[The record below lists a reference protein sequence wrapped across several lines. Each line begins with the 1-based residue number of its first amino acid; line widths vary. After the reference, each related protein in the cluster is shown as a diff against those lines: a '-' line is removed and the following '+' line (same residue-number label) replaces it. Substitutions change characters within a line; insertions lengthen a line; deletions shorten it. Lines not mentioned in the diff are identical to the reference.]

1 MSIKLGHFKRRI
13 YENFKITFS
22 FREPVAVLL
31 FLWIGFSPVEAQEY
45 ATDRIFMKE
54 YSKAKCRLAVENRI
68 KHMKKSRDMTLE
80 HEEFLIR
87 NIWSKSR
94 INFPLSLE
102 EKKRLNNIK
111 LNGIPNKKIS
121 SKSLLAKN
129 AKLFQALRLKC
140 K

>member
-1 MSIKLGHFKRRI
+1 MSSKLGHFKIRI
-13 YENFKITFS
+13 DQNLKNTFS
-22 FREPVAVLL
+22 FREPIAVLM
-31 FLWIGFSPVEAQEY
+31 FIWIGFSSVEAQEY

-54 YSKAKCRLAVENRI
+54 YSKAKCRIAVENKI
-68 KHMKKSRDMTLE
+68 KHLKKFRDMTLE
-80 HEEFLIR
+80 HEEFLNR
-87 NIWSKSR
+87 RIWSKSR

-102 EKKRLNNIK
+102 EKKRLENLK
-111 LNGIPNKKIS
+111 LNGIPKKKIS